1 MFVDMEIDNHQIVFN
16 GDAITLH
23 EENEHDFNFD
33 ENNWIFYAHLYM
45 YRHFLRSM
53 LKINT
58 PT

>member
-1 MFVDMEIDNHQIVFN
+1 MEIDNHQIVFN